1 MRNIK
6 KWPSKA
12 PKQFYAIVLL
22 MVASIATP
30 VALNAWSPARPTF
43 TTDKPATYVTFN
55 SITNNP
61 AHGDERNFM
70 QIREATA
77 SNTTYADQISVTPG
91 KEYVVYVYYHNNA
104 SSTYNDAAHNYVGIA
119 KGAYARAE
127 VPAVVKQGASAKAN
141 AHVGASNANPAAV
154 SDDITLT
161 NNTAADIALRY
172 VPGSTT
178 IHSKGPVNGTTLP
191 DTILQNNG
199 VAIGYD
205 KLDGTLP
212 GCHEYAGYI
221 TFRIKAD
228 QPNFTFSK
236 QVRNTGD
243 KDWQKSVNAIKDGT
257 VEYRLEYKNTGS
269 TTQNDVV
276 LKDKL
281 PAGLTYVAG
290 SSKLYNSTN
299 PQGKAIG
306 DGISQGG
313 VNIGNYAAGANAI
326 LTFQAKVTAADLT
339 CGTTTFTNQA
349 GVETKNGN
357 KQDTAEVKVK
367 RECVKPIQ
375 VCDLT
380 SKKVISIEEKSF
392 DAKKYSKNLAD
403 CSAAVA
409 ELPKTG
415 PAAMIGVTV
424 ALMAAGVAAAYF
436 LRARQERQKKLETEF
451 GAQIA
456 MPKTKLLESHL
467 TKQGKNLKK

>member
-1 MRNIK
+1 MTGV
-6 KWPSKA
+6 
-12 PKQFYAIVLL
+12 Q
-22 MVASIATP
+22 TC
-30 VALNAWSPARPTF
+30 ALPI
-43 TTDKPATYVTFN
+43 Y
-55 SITNNP
+55 
-61 AHGDERNFM
+61 FM

-141 AHVGASNANPAAV
+141 AYVGASNANPAAV

-199 VAIGYD
+199 VALGYD

-243 KDWQKSVNAIKDGT
+243 KDWQKSVNAVKDGT

-269 TTQNDVV
+269 TAQNDVV

-290 SSKLYNSTN
+290 SSKLYNSAN
-299 PQGKAIG
+299 PQGKAIE
-306 DGISQGG
+306 
-313 VNIGNYAAGANAI
+313 VEIGRAS
-326 LTFQAKVTAADLT
+326 
-339 CGTTTFTNQA
+339 C
-349 GVETKNGN
+349 
-357 KQDTAEVKVK
+357 
-367 RECVKPIQ
+367 RERV
-375 VCDLT
+375 
-380 SKKVISIEEKSF
+380 
-392 DAKKYSKNLAD
+392 
-403 CSAAVA
+403 
-409 ELPKTG
+409 
-415 PAAMIGVTV
+415 
-424 ALMAAGVAAAYF
+424 
-436 LRARQERQKKLETEF
+436 
-451 GAQIA
+451 
-456 MPKTKLLESHL
+456 
-467 TKQGKNLKK
+467 